1 MTPMLAKVLDESPD
15 GIIVH
20 DGECI
25 LNVNAAV
32 IRLVGAASRND
43 VVGRPIGDL
52 LEYPHLKWVERR
64 LMSDAPITEGPSF
77 APERL
82 YALDGS
88 IRDVEAHAQI
98 VLDKG
103 RPSVFV
109 WVHDLREQ
117 HEDEQ
122 KLLAELRRQCAAEA
136 RANITRIA
144 GGVAHTIN
152 NRLQVVRGFSDLLGD
167 SSLTSEQQLDINEI
181 VRAADEAA
189 QVTRQLMQFAGA
201 LPLAKESVAIDALVR
216 RAVEGLGAQ
225 DADLLWRLSVATEA
239 VEHVQVDPLHL
250 RQVLVALIAN
260 ARTATQ
266 AGGRIMVSV
275 AESMLP
281 SPLRSTDGRRIDR
294 GQYVVLKVRD
304 TGTGMALEDQMWLF
318 TPFFTTSP
326 VGEGNGMGLAVVEAL
341 LRQNSAFLTF
351 SSSPGV
357 GTTFVCW
364 FRKGGEPELAVE
376 AACAPDT
383 RYDPLSIMLVDE
395 AGGMQSM
402 VVRGLEEL
410 GHRVLLLRS
419 EAEVLEVARHVGA
432 PALVVISASID
443 RQSPRFA
450 RRLRAQWPG
459 LPILILAGAPAP
471 AALGAEPARADVR
484 GVHRLPPPFS
494 EYMLVSLIQS
504 LLAERGVAESSAS

>member
-1 MTPMLAKVLDESPD
+1 MTPMLARVLDESPD

-32 IRLVGAASRND
+32 IRLVGATSRDD
-43 VVGRPIGDL
+43 VIGRPIGEL

-64 LMSDAPITEGPSF
+64 LTSGEQTAEGPSF

-82 YALDGS
+82 YALDGT

-98 VLDKG
+98 VLDNE
-103 RPSVFV
+103 RPAVFV

-122 KLLAELRRQCAAEA
+122 KLVGELRRQCAAEA
-136 RANITRIA
+136 RAAITRIA

-167 SSLTSEQQLDINEI
+167 SPLTSEQQLDINEI

-189 QVTRQLMQFAGA
+189 EVTRQLMQFAGA
-201 LPLAKESVAIDALVR
+201 LPIEKESVPIDAVVH
-216 RAVEGLGAQ
+216 RAVQELGAQ
-225 DADLLWRLSVATEA
+225 DTDLLLRLSVSTEA
-239 VEHVQVDPLHL
+239 VEHVQVDPRHL
-250 RQVLVALIAN
+250 RQVLVALISN

-266 AGGRIMVSV
+266 ASGRIMVSV
-275 AESMLP
+275 ADITLP
-281 SPLRSTDGRRIDR
+281 SPLRSTDGRRIDHGR
-294 GQYVVLKVRD
+294 YVALEVRD
-304 TGTGMALEDQMWLF
+304 TGTGMAVEDQMHMF
-318 TPFFTTSP
+318 MPFFTTSP

-341 LRQNSAFLTF
+341 LRQNGAFLTF

-364 FRKGGEPELAVE
+364 FRKGGDPALAE
-376 AACAPDT
+376 GAAHVPDT
-383 RYDPLSIMLVDE
+383 RCDPLPIILVDD

-402 VVRGLEEL
+402 AVRGLEEL

-450 RRLRAQWPG
+450 RRLRAQWPA
-459 LPILILAGAPAP
+459 LPILILAGTPAP
-471 AALGAEPARADVR
+471 AAQGAEPARAEVR

-494 EYMLVSLIQS
+494 EYMLINLIQT
-504 LLAERGVAESSAS
+504 LLAERGSAEPSAP